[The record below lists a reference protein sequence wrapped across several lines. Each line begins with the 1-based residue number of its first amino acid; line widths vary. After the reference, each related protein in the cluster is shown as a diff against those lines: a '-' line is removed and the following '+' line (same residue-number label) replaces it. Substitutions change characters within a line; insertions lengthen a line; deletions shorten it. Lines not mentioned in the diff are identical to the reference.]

1 MILKELHLLNYKNI
15 PEAHLRFADR
25 LNGLVGLNGQGKTNV
40 LDAIYM
46 LSFAKS
52 AFSLQDRDCIRHGE
66 QMMMVQGVYEK
77 DGEQMTIAC
86 GLRQGGKK
94 QFRKGDKTYQRLSD
108 HIGLLPLVLISPQD
122 IGIVL
127 DGSDVRRK
135 FMDGTISQY
144 DPTYLPALNSYNQ
157 LLQQRN
163 SLLKQ
168 LSDKEGS
175 TAPSSYEEVLSIY
188 EQQMQPLA
196 VQIYEARR
204 QFTEQFVPFFTD
216 TYAILSKG
224 SEEVLLTYQSQLAD
238 RPLPDAWVQTRQRD
252 LILGWTSVGCH
263 KDDLLFSIGGYA
275 IKQVAS
281 QGQIKTC
288 LLALRL
294 AQALFLSNQ
303 TKQPPFLLLDDIFD
317 RLDSHR
323 VSQLIEMVTSERIVL
338 PSAQAQL
345 IAPFS
350 QIFLTDTDR
359 HHIHRWDNA
368 FSAMKTFI
376 VSGGNVTE
384 DNQ

>member
-1 MILKELHLLNYKNI
+1 MTLKELHLLNYKNI
-15 PEAHLRFADR
+15 PEARLLFADR

-40 LDAIYM
+40 LDAIYL

-66 QMMMVQGVYEK
+66 QMAMVQGVYEK
-77 DGEQMTIAC
+77 DGEQLTVTC
-86 GLRQGGKK
+86 GLKQGGKK
-94 QFRKGDKTYQRLSD
+94 QFRRGDKAYQRLSD

-135 FMDGTISQY
+135 FMDGTIAQY
-144 DPTYLPALNSYNQ
+144 DPAYLPALNSYSQ

-168 LSDKEGS
+168 LSDGDN
-175 TAPSSYEEVLSIY
+175 ASYGEVLSIY
-188 EQQMQPLA
+188 ERQMQPHALR
-196 VQIYEARR
+196 IYEARR
-204 QFTEQFVPFFTD
+204 RFTEEFVPFFTD
-216 TYAILSKG
+216 TYAILSDG
-224 SEEVLLTYQSQLAD
+224 SEEVCLAYQSQLSD
-238 RPLPDAWVQTRQRD
+238 RQLPEAWEQTRQRD

-263 KDDLLFSIGGYA
+263 KDDLLFSVGGYA

-294 AQALFLSNQ
+294 AQALFLSCR

-317 RLDSHR
+317 RLDSRR
-323 VSQLIEMVTSERIVL
+323 VSRLIEMVTNGHIVL
-338 PSAQAQL
+338 PTAKAEL
-345 IAPFS
+345 TAPFS

-359 HHIHRWDNA
+359 HHIHRRDDA
-368 FSAMKTFI
+368 FRAMKTFV
-376 VSGGNVTE
+376 VSGGTITE